1 MPMKIM
7 KYKKAKQNTY
17 IITIDMKDYTLY
29 DDIIIKYELL
39 LKKNI
44 KEEMLNTILKENKA
58 LESYY
63 VALMYLTKSER
74 CKSEIEAYL
83 KKKGYSIVSINE
95 TVNRLTKEGYLNEQN
110 YVSHF
115 LHDEIALTMNGPEK
129 ITKRLLQLNIN
140 EYIINDTLNKIEK
153 EVWQEKITKIIN
165 KKISTNKTL
174 SAPLLKQKIGNYLYQ
189 NGYAKEMFYPLLES
203 EKIENDNNILKR
215 EIEKQKRILSRK
227 YSGKEL
233 EYRLKVKLLQKGY
246 RSVEIEGEL

>member
-83 KKKGYSIVSINE
+83 KKKGYSIVSINA

-129 ITKRLLQLNIN
+129 IKKRLLQLNIN

-153 EVWQEKITKIIN
+153 KVWQEKITKIIN

-203 EKIENDNNILKR
+203 EKVENDNNILKR

-246 RSVEIEGEL
+246 RSVEIEGEF

>member
-1 MPMKIM
+1 M
-7 KYKKAKQNTY
+7 
-17 IITIDMKDYTLY
+17 
-29 DDIIIKYELL
+29 
-39 LKKNI
+39 
-44 KEEMLNTILKENKA
+44 
-58 LESYY
+58 
-63 VALMYLTKSER
+63 
-74 CKSEIEAYL
+74 
-83 KKKGYSIVSINE
+83 
-95 TVNRLTKEGYLNEQN
+95 
-110 YVSHF
+110 
-115 LHDEIALTMNGPEK
+115 PEK
-129 ITKRLLQLNIN
+129 IKKRLLQLNIN

-174 SAPLLKQKIGNYLYQ
+174 SATLLKQKIGNYLYQ

-203 EKIENDNNILKR
+203 EKVENDNNILKR

>member
-1 MPMKIM
+1 MKIM

-63 VALMYLTKSER
+63 VALMYLAKSER

-83 KKKGYSIVSINE
+83 KKKGYSVVSINE
-95 TVNRLTKEGYLNEQN
+95 TINKLTESGYLNEQN
-110 YVSHF
+110 YVAHF
-115 LHDEIALTMNGPEK
+115 LHDEIVLTMNGPEK
-129 ITKRLLQLNIN
+129 IKKRLLQLNIN
-140 EYIINDTLNKIEK
+140 EYVIDEALNKIEK

-174 SAPLLKQKIGNYLYQ
+174 SAQSLKQKIGNYLYQ

-203 EKIENDNNILKR
+203 EKVENDNNILKR

>member
-1 MPMKIM
+1 M
-7 KYKKAKQNTY
+7 
-17 IITIDMKDYTLY
+17 
-29 DDIIIKYELL
+29 
-39 LKKNI
+39 
-44 KEEMLNTILKENKA
+44 
-58 LESYY
+58 
-63 VALMYLTKSER
+63 
-74 CKSEIEAYL
+74 
-83 KKKGYSIVSINE
+83 
-95 TVNRLTKEGYLNEQN
+95 
-110 YVSHF
+110 
-115 LHDEIALTMNGPEK
+115 
-129 ITKRLLQLNIN
+129 NIN

-189 NGYAKEMFYPLLES
+189 NGYPKEMFYPLLES
-203 EKIENDNNILKR
+203 EKVENDNNILKR